1 MKKTIEYLISGK
13 VQGVGFRY
21 QTNIKANK
29 LGLVGFVENLSDG
42 RVKIIANGEEN
53 KLEELKIWIE
63 QGGVKVA
70 RISDINTVEI
80 KEFEI
85 KENYF
90 YIAN

>member
-1 MKKTIEYLISGK
+1 MEKTIEYLISGR

-42 RVKIIANGEEN
+42 RVKIIAKGEEN
-53 KLEELKIWIE
+53 KLEELKNWIK
-63 QGGVKVA
+63 QGGVKFA
-70 RISDINTVEI
+70 RVSEINTVEI

>member
-63 QGGVKVA
+63 QGGVKFA